1 MSDTP
6 SEPDGM
12 SLSSGGVPPAVDDV
26 ATGRDADLTFPDVP
40 RMALEELIGRLTEQ
54 AQDVLAAQGRLRAL
68 IRANA
73 LVSGELNLR
82 LVLRHIVAAAKELV
96 QARYAALGV
105 LDDNGHLEEF
115 IHLGMADDVV
125 DAVGPLPTGGGVL
138 GLLIS
143 HPEPIRIADL
153 GAHPYS
159 VGFPDHHPPM
169 RSFLGVPVRARGT
182 VFGNLYL
189 TESERGEFTEED
201 EQLVVALAGSAGT
214 AIDNARL
221 FQQSEQRRHWL
232 AASADVTQRLLARHN
247 EPPMELVLR
256 YAAQGASADVASVIL
271 PAEDGS
277 WTVHVAIGEHARD
290 LVGRAID
297 LDHSIAGK
305 VIQSGKPVLSTD
317 FSMDFPDSE
326 PLVEVGSAIGAPL
339 EDEERQVL
347 GAITVARERGQ
358 HAFTGEDRD
367 QLAAFTSHVGV
378 AMALDQA
385 RSDHEAMRL
394 IEDHDRIA
402 ADLHDHVIQQLFAVG
417 MGLQG
422 ILRTLPRKEQ
432 QIRIHDYVDTLDAT
446 ITRIRMTIFQLR
458 VDQSADSLQRRLLAV
473 LEEET
478 PVLGFSP
485 DIRFAGPLDLGV
497 GSELADD
504 VVAVVREAL
513 SNVARHAAADS
524 ATVKVSLIGGIVT
537 VDVCD
542 DGRGMDNPPR
552 SSGLTNLRRRAE
564 AHRGSF
570 HVSRSPQG
578 GTCLRWSARAESGSN
593 TSDARL

>member
-1 MSDTP
+1 
-6 SEPDGM
+6 
-12 SLSSGGVPPAVDDV
+12 VPTGDDP
-26 ATGRDADLTFPDVP
+26 GLTFPDVP
-40 RMALEELIGRLTEQ
+40 RMALDELIGRLTEQ

-82 LVLRHIVAAAKELV
+82 LVLRHIVAAAKDLV

-115 IHLGMADDVV
+115 VHLGMAADLVDDI
-125 DAVGPLPTGGGVL
+125 GPLPTGGGVL

-143 HPEPIRIADL
+143 HPEPIRIPDL

-159 VGFPDHHPPM
+159 IGFPDHHPPM
-169 RSFLGVPVRARGT
+169 RSFLGVPIRARGR

-201 EQLVVALAGSAGT
+201 EQLVVALAASAGT

-256 YAAQGASADVASVIL
+256 YAAQGASADVASVVL
-271 PAEDGS
+271 PADEGT
-277 WTVHVAIGEHARD
+277 WTVQVAVGEQAQD
-290 LVGRAID
+290 LVGQVVD
-297 LDHSIAGK
+297 LDHSIAGR

-317 FSMDFPDSE
+317 FSMDFPDSV
-326 PLVEVGSAIGAPL
+326 PLVEVGSAIAAPL
-339 EDEERQVL
+339 VDDDSQVL
-347 GAITVARERGQ
+347 GAITVARGLGQ
-358 HAFTGEDRD
+358 HAFTAEDRD

-422 ILRTLPRKEQ
+422 ILRTLPRQEQ
-432 QIRIHDYVDTLDAT
+432 QARIHDYVDALDAT

-473 LEEET
+473 MEDET

-485 DIRFAGPLDLGV
+485 DIRFTGPLDLGV
-497 GSELADD
+497 GGELADD

-513 SNVARHAAADS
+513 SNVGRHAAAS
-524 ATVKVSLIGGIVT
+524 SVAVEVSLVQGMVT

-542 DGRGMDNPPR
+542 DGRGIGNPTR

-564 AHRGSF
+564 AHHGGF
-570 HVSRSPQG
+570 HLTRSPQG
-578 GTCLRWSARAESGSN
+578 GTRLRWTARAESGSD
-593 TSDARL
+593 TFDTRL

>member
-6 SEPDGM
+6 AGPDGVP
-12 SLSSGGVPPAVDDV
+12 SSSGRPSRSMGVPTGDDP
-26 ATGRDADLTFPDVP
+26 GLTFPDVP

-82 LVLRHIVAAAKELV
+82 LVLRHIVAAAKDLV

-115 IHLGMADDVV
+115 VHLGMAADLVDDI
-125 DAVGPLPTGGGVL
+125 GPLPTGGGVL

-143 HPEPIRIADL
+143 HPEPIRIPDL

-159 VGFPDHHPPM
+159 IGFPDHHPPM
-169 RSFLGVPVRARGT
+169 RSFLGVPIRARGR

-201 EQLVVALAGSAGT
+201 EQLVVALAASAGT

-256 YAAQGASADVASVIL
+256 YAAQGASADVASVVL
-271 PAEDGS
+271 PADEGT
-277 WTVHVAIGEHARD
+277 WTVQVAVGEQAPD
-290 LVGRAID
+290 LVGQVVD
-297 LDHSIAGK
+297 LDHSIAGR

-317 FSMDFPDSE
+317 FSMDFPDSV
-326 PLVEVGSAIGAPL
+326 PLVEVGSAIAAPL
-339 EDEERQVL
+339 VDDDSQVL
-347 GAITVARERGQ
+347 GAITVARGLGQ
-358 HAFTGEDRD
+358 HAFTAEDRD

-422 ILRTLPRKEQ
+422 ILRTLPRQEQ
-432 QIRIHDYVDTLDAT
+432 QARIHDYVDALDAT

-473 LEEET
+473 MEEET

-485 DIRFAGPLDLGV
+485 DIRFTGPLDLGV

-513 SNVARHAAADS
+513 SNVGRHAAAS
-524 ATVKVSLIGGIVT
+524 SVAVEVSLVQGMVT

-542 DGRGMDNPPR
+542 DGRGIGNPTR

-564 AHRGSF
+564 AHHGGF
-570 HVSRSPQG
+570 HLTRSPQG
-578 GTCLRWSARAESGSN
+578 GTRLRWTARAESGSD
-593 TSDARL
+593 TFDTRL

>member
-1 MSDTP
+1 MSDNP
-6 SEPDGM
+6 SGPDGAP
-12 SLSSGGVPPAVDDV
+12 SSPGGPPQSMGAPAGDEP
-26 ATGRDADLTFPDVP
+26 GLTFPDVP

-82 LVLRHIVAAAKELV
+82 LVLRHIVSAAKDLV

-105 LDDNGHLEEF
+105 LDDNGLLQEF
-115 IHLGMADDVV
+115 IHVGMPDDLVE
-125 DAVGPLPTGGGVL
+125 AIGPLPTGHGVL

-143 HPEPIRIADL
+143 RPEPIRIAAL
-153 GAHPYS
+153 GAHVDS
-159 VGFPDHHPPM
+159 VGFPAHHPPM
-169 RSFLGVPVRARGT
+169 RSFLGVPVRARGK

-201 EQLVVALAGSAGT
+201 EQLVVALAASAGT

-221 FQQSEQRRHWL
+221 FQQSEQRRQWL

-256 YAAQGASADVASVIL
+256 YAAQGAGADVASVVL
-271 PAEDGS
+271 PAGDS
-277 WTVHVAIGEHARD
+277 RWTVQVAVGEQAED
-290 LVGRAID
+290 LVGHVVD
-297 LDHSIAGK
+297 LEQSIAGR

-317 FSMDFPDSE
+317 FSIDFPDRE
-326 PLVEVGSAIGAPL
+326 PLLDVGSAIGAPL
-339 EDEERQVL
+339 VDDDRQVL
-347 GAITVARERGQ
+347 GAITVGRRPGRQ
-358 HAFTGEDRD
+358 AFTEEDRE

-432 QIRIHDYVDTLDAT
+432 QARIHDYVDALDAT

-473 LEEET
+473 MEEET

-485 DIRFAGPLDLGV
+485 DIRFTGPLDLGV
-497 GSELADD
+497 GRDLADD

-513 SNVARHAAADS
+513 SNVGRHAAAS
-524 ATVKVSLIGGIVT
+524 SVAVEVGLVHGIVT

-542 DGRGMDNPPR
+542 DGRGIDNPTR

-564 AHRGSF
+564 AHHGTF
-570 HVSRSPQG
+570 HLTRSPQG
-578 GTCLRWSARAESGSN
+578 GTHLRWSAPAESGSD
-593 TSDARL
+593 TSPTPL

>member
-6 SEPDGM
+6 AGPDGVP
-12 SLSSGGVPPAVDDV
+12 SSSGRTSRSMGVPTGDDP
-26 ATGRDADLTFPDVP
+26 GLTFPDVP
-40 RMALEELIGRLTEQ
+40 RMALDELIGRLTEQ

-82 LVLRHIVAAAKELV
+82 LVLRHIVAAAKDLV

-115 IHLGMADDVV
+115 VHLGMAADLVDDI
-125 DAVGPLPTGGGVL
+125 GPLPTGGGVL

-143 HPEPIRIADL
+143 HPEPIRIPDL

-159 VGFPDHHPPM
+159 IGFPDHHPPM
-169 RSFLGVPVRARGT
+169 RSFLGVPIRARGR

-201 EQLVVALAGSAGT
+201 EQLVVALAASAGT

-256 YAAQGASADVASVIL
+256 YAAQGASADVASVVL
-271 PAEDGS
+271 PADEGT
-277 WTVHVAIGEHARD
+277 WTVQVAVGEQAQD
-290 LVGRAID
+290 LVGQVVD
-297 LDHSIAGK
+297 LDHSIAGR

-317 FSMDFPDSE
+317 FSMDFPDSV
-326 PLVEVGSAIGAPL
+326 PLVEVGSAIAAPL
-339 EDEERQVL
+339 VDDDSQVL
-347 GAITVARERGQ
+347 GAITVARGLGQ
-358 HAFTGEDRD
+358 HAFTAEDRD

-422 ILRTLPRKEQ
+422 ILRTLPRQEQ
-432 QIRIHDYVDTLDAT
+432 QARIHDYVDALDAT

-473 LEEET
+473 MEDET

-485 DIRFAGPLDLGV
+485 DIRFTGPLDLGV
-497 GSELADD
+497 GGELADD

-513 SNVARHAAADS
+513 SNVGRHAAAS
-524 ATVKVSLIGGIVT
+524 SVAVEVSLVQGMVT

-542 DGRGMDNPPR
+542 DGRGIGNPTR

-564 AHRGSF
+564 AHHGGF
-570 HVSRSPQG
+570 HLTRSPQG
-578 GTCLRWSARAESGSN
+578 GTRLRWTARAESGSD
-593 TSDARL
+593 TFDTRL

>member
-6 SEPDGM
+6 AGPDGVP
-12 SLSSGGVPPAVDDV
+12 SSSGRPSRSMGVPTGDDP
-26 ATGRDADLTFPDVP
+26 GLTFPDVP

-82 LVLRHIVAAAKELV
+82 LVLRHIVTAAKDLV

-115 IHLGMADDVV
+115 VHLGMAADLVDDI
-125 DAVGPLPTGGGVL
+125 GPLPTGGGVL

-143 HPEPIRIADL
+143 HPEPIRIPDL

-159 VGFPDHHPPM
+159 IGFPDHHPPM
-169 RSFLGVPVRARGT
+169 RSFLGVPIRARGR

-201 EQLVVALAGSAGT
+201 EQLVVALAASAGT

-256 YAAQGASADVASVIL
+256 YAAQGASADVASVVL
-271 PAEDGS
+271 PADEGT
-277 WTVHVAIGEHARD
+277 WTVQVAVGEQAQD
-290 LVGRAID
+290 LVGQVVD
-297 LDHSIAGK
+297 LDHSIAGR

-317 FSMDFPDSE
+317 FSMDFPDSV
-326 PLVEVGSAIGAPL
+326 PLVEVGSAIAAPL
-339 EDEERQVL
+339 VDDDSQVL
-347 GAITVARERGQ
+347 GAITVARGLGQ
-358 HAFTGEDRD
+358 HAFTAEDRD

-422 ILRTLPRKEQ
+422 ILRTLPRQEQ
-432 QIRIHDYVDTLDAT
+432 QARIHDYVDALDAT

-473 LEEET
+473 MEDET

-485 DIRFAGPLDLGV
+485 DIRFTGPLDLGV
-497 GSELADD
+497 GGELADD

-513 SNVARHAAADS
+513 SNVGRHAAAS
-524 ATVKVSLIGGIVT
+524 SVAVEVSLVQGMVT

-542 DGRGMDNPPR
+542 DGRGIGNPTR

-564 AHRGSF
+564 AHHGGF
-570 HVSRSPQG
+570 HLTRSPQG
-578 GTCLRWSARAESGSN
+578 GTRLRWTARAESGSD
-593 TSDARL
+593 TFDTRL

>member
-6 SEPDGM
+6 AGPDGVP
-12 SLSSGGVPPAVDDV
+12 SSSGRPSRSMGVPTGDDP
-26 ATGRDADLTFPDVP
+26 GLTFPDVP

-82 LVLRHIVAAAKELV
+82 LVLRHIVTAAKDLV

-115 IHLGMADDVV
+115 VHLGMAADLVDDI
-125 DAVGPLPTGGGVL
+125 GPLPTGGGVL

-143 HPEPIRIADL
+143 HPEPIRIPDL

-159 VGFPDHHPPM
+159 IGFPDHHPPM
-169 RSFLGVPVRARGT
+169 RSFLGVPIRARGR

-201 EQLVVALAGSAGT
+201 EQLVVALAASAGT

-256 YAAQGASADVASVIL
+256 YAAQGASADVASVVL
-271 PAEDGS
+271 PADEGT
-277 WTVHVAIGEHARD
+277 WTVQVAVGEQAQD
-290 LVGRAID
+290 LVGQVVD
-297 LDHSIAGK
+297 LDHSIAGR

-317 FSMDFPDSE
+317 FSMDFPDSV
-326 PLVEVGSAIGAPL
+326 PLVEVGSAIAAPL
-339 EDEERQVL
+339 VDDDSQVL
-347 GAITVARERGQ
+347 GAITVARGLGQ
-358 HAFTGEDRD
+358 HAFTAEDRD

-422 ILRTLPRKEQ
+422 ILRTLPRQEQ
-432 QIRIHDYVDTLDAT
+432 QARIHDYVDALDAT

-473 LEEET
+473 MEEET

-485 DIRFAGPLDLGV
+485 DIRFTGPLDLGV
-497 GSELADD
+497 GGELADD

-513 SNVARHAAADS
+513 SNVGRHAAAS
-524 ATVKVSLIGGIVT
+524 SVAVEVSLVQGMVT

-542 DGRGMDNPPR
+542 DGRGIGNPTR

-564 AHRGSF
+564 AHHGGF
-570 HVSRSPQG
+570 HLTRSPQG
-578 GTCLRWSARAESGSN
+578 GTRLRWTARAESGSD
-593 TSDARL
+593 TFDTRL

>member
-1 MSDTP
+1 MSDNP
-6 SEPDGM
+6 PEPDGV
-12 SLSSGGVPPAVDDV
+12 SSSSGRLPRSMGVPAGNEP
-26 ATGRDADLTFPDVP
+26 GLTFPDVP

-73 LVSGELNLR
+73 LVSGELDLR
-82 LVLRHIVAAAKELV
+82 LVLRHIVAAAKDLV

-115 IHLGMADDVV
+115 VHLGMADDLV
-125 DAVGPLPTGGGVL
+125 DAIGPLPTGGGVL

-143 HPEPIRIADL
+143 RPEPIRIADL

-159 VGFPDHHPPM
+159 IGFPDHHPPM
-169 RSFLGVPVRARGT
+169 RSFLGVPIRARGR

-201 EQLVVALAGSAGT
+201 EQLVVALAASAGT

-232 AASADVTQRLLARHN
+232 AASADVTQRLLARHH
-247 EPPMELVLR
+247 EQPMELVLR
-256 YAAQGASADVASVIL
+256 YAAQGASADVASVVL
-271 PAEDGS
+271 PAEGGS
-277 WTVHVAIGEHARD
+277 WTVQVAVGERAQG
-290 LVGRAID
+290 LVGHVVD
-297 LDHSIAGK
+297 LDHSIAGR
-305 VIQSGKPVLSTD
+305 VIRSGKPVLSTD
-317 FSMDFPDSE
+317 FAIDFPDTE
-326 PLVEVGSAIGAPL
+326 PLVKVGSAIGAPL
-339 EDEERQVL
+339 VDDDSQVL
-347 GAITVARERGQ
+347 GAITVARDRGQ
-358 HAFTGEDRD
+358 HAFTAEDRD
-367 QLAAFTSHVGV
+367 QLAAFTNHVGV

-422 ILRTLPRKEQ
+422 ILRTLPRQEQ
-432 QIRIHDYVDTLDAT
+432 QARIHDYVDALDAT

-473 LEEET
+473 MEEET

-485 DIRFAGPLDLGV
+485 DIRFTGPLDLGV
-497 GSELADD
+497 GSDLADD

-513 SNVARHAAADS
+513 SNVGRHAAAS
-524 ATVKVSLIGGIVT
+524 SVAVEVSLVQGMVT

-542 DGRGMDNPPR
+542 DGRGIGNPTR

-564 AHRGSF
+564 AHHGGF
-570 HVSRSPQG
+570 HLTRSPQG
-578 GTCLRWSARAESGSN
+578 GTRLRWTARAESGSD
-593 TSDARL
+593 TFDTRR

>member
-6 SEPDGM
+6 AGPDGVP
-12 SLSSGGVPPAVDDV
+12 SSSGRPSRSMGGPTGDHPA
-26 ATGRDADLTFPDVP
+26 LTFPDVP

-54 AQDVLAAQGRLRAL
+54 AQEVLAAQGRLRAL

-73 LVSGELNLR
+73 LVSGELNLQ
-82 LVLRHIVAAAKELV
+82 LVLRHIVAAAKDLV

-105 LDDNGHLEEF
+105 LDDNGLLQEF
-115 IHLGMADDVV
+115 IHVGMPDDVV
-125 DAVGPLPTGGGVL
+125 DAIGALPTGRGVL

-143 HPEPIRIADL
+143 RPEPIRIADL
-153 GAHPYS
+153 GAHRDS
-159 VGFPDHHPPM
+159 VGFPAQHPPM
-169 RSFLGVPVRARGT
+169 RSFLGVPIRARGR

-189 TESERGEFTEED
+189 TESERGEFTAED
-201 EQLVVALAGSAGT
+201 EQLVVALAASAGT

-221 FQQSEQRRHWL
+221 FQQSEQRRQWL
-232 AASADVTQRLLARHN
+232 AASADVTQRLLARPK

-256 YAAQGASADVASVIL
+256 YAAQGASADVASVVL
-271 PAEDGS
+271 PAEEGS
-277 WTVHVAIGEHARD
+277 WTVQVAVGEQAQG
-290 LVGRAID
+290 LVGHAVD
-297 LDHSIAGK
+297 LDHSIAGR

-317 FSMDFPDSE
+317 FSMDFPDSV
-326 PLVEVGSAIGAPL
+326 PLVEIGSAIGAPL
-339 EDEERQVL
+339 VDDDSQVL
-347 GAITVARERGQ
+347 GAITVARRLGL
-358 HAFTGEDRD
+358 HAFTAEDRD

-385 RSDHEAMRL
+385 RSDHETMRL

-432 QIRIHDYVDTLDAT
+432 QERIHDYVDALDAT

-473 LEEET
+473 IEEET
-478 PVLGFSP
+478 PVLGFFP
-485 DIRFAGPLDLGV
+485 DIRVTGPLDLGV
-497 GSELADD
+497 GRDLADD

-513 SNVARHAAADS
+513 SNVGRHAAAS
-524 ATVKVSLIGGIVT
+524 SVAVEVSLVHGMVT

-542 DGRGMDNPPR
+542 DGRGIENPTR

-564 AHRGSF
+564 AQDGSF
-570 HVSRSPQG
+570 HLSRSPQG
-578 GTCLRWSARAESGSN
+578 GTRLRWSARAESGSD
-593 TSDARL
+593 TFDTRL

>member
-1 MSDTP
+1 
-6 SEPDGM
+6 
-12 SLSSGGVPPAVDDV
+12 
-26 ATGRDADLTFPDVP
+26 
-40 RMALEELIGRLTEQ
+40 MALEELIGRLTEQ

-82 LVLRHIVAAAKELV
+82 LVLRHIVAAAKDLV

-115 IHLGMADDVV
+115 VHLGMAADLV
-125 DAVGPLPTGGGVL
+125 DAIGPLPTGGGVL

-143 HPEPIRIADL
+143 HPEPIRIPDL

-159 VGFPDHHPPM
+159 IGFPDHHPPM
-169 RSFLGVPVRARGT
+169 RSFLGVPIRARGR

-201 EQLVVALAGSAGT
+201 EQLVVALAASAGT

-256 YAAQGASADVASVIL
+256 YAAQGASADVASVVL
-271 PAEDGS
+271 PADEGT
-277 WTVHVAIGEHARD
+277 WTVQVAVGEQAQD
-290 LVGRAID
+290 LVGQVVD
-297 LDHSIAGK
+297 LDHSIAGR

-317 FSMDFPDSE
+317 FSMDFPDSV
-326 PLVEVGSAIGAPL
+326 PLVEVGSAIAAPL
-339 EDEERQVL
+339 VDDDSQVL
-347 GAITVARERGQ
+347 GAITVARGLGQ
-358 HAFTGEDRD
+358 HAFTAEDRD

-422 ILRTLPRKEQ
+422 ILRTLPRQEQ
-432 QIRIHDYVDTLDAT
+432 QARIHDYVDALDAT

-473 LEEET
+473 MEEET

-485 DIRFAGPLDLGV
+485 DIRFTGPLDLGV
-497 GSELADD
+497 GGELADD

-513 SNVARHAAADS
+513 SNVGRHAAAS
-524 ATVKVSLIGGIVT
+524 SVAVEVSLVQGMVT

-542 DGRGMDNPPR
+542 DGRGIGNPTR

-564 AHRGSF
+564 AHHGGF
-570 HVSRSPQG
+570 HLTRSPQG
-578 GTCLRWSARAESGSN
+578 GTRLRWTARAESGSD
-593 TSDARL
+593 TFDTRL

>member
-1 MSDTP
+1 
-6 SEPDGM
+6 
-12 SLSSGGVPPAVDDV
+12 
-26 ATGRDADLTFPDVP
+26 
-40 RMALEELIGRLTEQ
+40 
-54 AQDVLAAQGRLRAL
+54 
-68 IRANA
+68 
-73 LVSGELNLR
+73 
-82 LVLRHIVAAAKELV
+82 
-96 QARYAALGV
+96 
-105 LDDNGHLEEF
+105 
-115 IHLGMADDVV
+115 
-125 DAVGPLPTGGGVL
+125 
-138 GLLIS
+138 
-143 HPEPIRIADL
+143 
-153 GAHPYS
+153 
-159 VGFPDHHPPM
+159 
-169 RSFLGVPVRARGT
+169 

-189 TESERGEFTEED
+189 TEGERGEFTAED
-201 EQLVVALAGSAGT
+201 EQLVVALAASAGT

-221 FQQSEQRRHWL
+221 FQQSEQRRQWL

-256 YAAQGASADVASVIL
+256 YAAQGASADVASVVL
-271 PAEDGS
+271 PAEEGS
-277 WTVHVAIGEHARD
+277 WTVQVSVGEQAQG
-290 LVGRAID
+290 LVGHAVD
-297 LDHSIAGK
+297 LDHSIAGR

-317 FSMDFPDSE
+317 FSMDFPDSV

-339 EDEERQVL
+339 VDDDSQVL
-347 GAITVARERGQ
+347 GAITVARRLGQ
-358 HAFTGEDRD
+358 HAFTAEDRD

-385 RSDHEAMRL
+385 RSDHETMRL

-432 QIRIHDYVDTLDAT
+432 QERIHDYVDALDAT

-473 LEEET
+473 IEEET

-485 DIRFAGPLDLGV
+485 DIRFTGPLDLGV
-497 GSELADD
+497 GRDLADD

-513 SNVARHAAADS
+513 SNVGRHAAAS
-524 ATVKVSLIGGIVT
+524 SVAVEVSLVHGMVT

-542 DGRGMDNPPR
+542 DGRGFENPTR

-564 AHRGSF
+564 AHHGSF
-570 HVSRSPQG
+570 HLSRSPQG
-578 GTCLRWSARAESGSN
+578 GARLRWSARAESGSD
-593 TSDARL
+593 TFDTRL

>member
-6 SEPDGM
+6 AGPDGVP
-12 SLSSGGVPPAVDDV
+12 SSSGRPSRSMGVPTGDDP
-26 ATGRDADLTFPDVP
+26 GLTFPDVP

-82 LVLRHIVAAAKELV
+82 LVLRHIVAAAKDLV

-115 IHLGMADDVV
+115 VHLGMAADLVDDI
-125 DAVGPLPTGGGVL
+125 GPLPTGGGVL

-143 HPEPIRIADL
+143 HPEPIRIPDL

-159 VGFPDHHPPM
+159 IGFPDHHPPM
-169 RSFLGVPVRARGT
+169 RSFLGVPIRARGR

-201 EQLVVALAGSAGT
+201 EQLVVALAASAGT

-256 YAAQGASADVASVIL
+256 YAAQGASADVASVVL
-271 PAEDGS
+271 PADEGT
-277 WTVHVAIGEHARD
+277 WTVQVAVGEQAPD
-290 LVGRAID
+290 LVGQVVD
-297 LDHSIAGK
+297 LDHSIAGR

-317 FSMDFPDSE
+317 FSMDFPDSV
-326 PLVEVGSAIGAPL
+326 PLVEVGSAIAAPL
-339 EDEERQVL
+339 VDDDSQVL
-347 GAITVARERGQ
+347 GAITVARGLGQ
-358 HAFTGEDRD
+358 HAFTAEDRD

-422 ILRTLPRKEQ
+422 ILRTLPRQEQ
-432 QIRIHDYVDTLDAT
+432 QARIHDYVDALDAT

-473 LEEET
+473 MEEET

-485 DIRFAGPLDLGV
+485 DIRFTGPLDLGV
-497 GSELADD
+497 GGELADD

-513 SNVARHAAADS
+513 SNVGRHAAAS
-524 ATVKVSLIGGIVT
+524 SVAVEVSLVQGMVT

-542 DGRGMDNPPR
+542 DGRGIGNPTR

-564 AHRGSF
+564 AHHGGF
-570 HVSRSPQG
+570 HLTRSPQG
-578 GTCLRWSARAESGSN
+578 GTRLRWTARAESGSD
-593 TSDARL
+593 TFDTRL

>member
-6 SEPDGM
+6 AGPDGVH
-12 SLSSGGVPPAVDDV
+12 SSSGRPSRSMGVPTGDDP
-26 ATGRDADLTFPDVP
+26 GLTFPDVP

-82 LVLRHIVAAAKELV
+82 LVLRHIVAAAKDLV

-115 IHLGMADDVV
+115 VHLGMAADLVDDI
-125 DAVGPLPTGGGVL
+125 GPLPTGGGVL

-143 HPEPIRIADL
+143 HPEPIRIPDL

-159 VGFPDHHPPM
+159 IGFPDHHPPM
-169 RSFLGVPVRARGT
+169 RSFLGVPIRARGR

-201 EQLVVALAGSAGT
+201 EQLVVALAASAGT

-256 YAAQGASADVASVIL
+256 YAAQGASADVASVVL
-271 PAEDGS
+271 PADEGT
-277 WTVHVAIGEHARD
+277 WTVQVAVGEQAQD
-290 LVGRAID
+290 LVGQVVD
-297 LDHSIAGK
+297 LDHSIAGR

-317 FSMDFPDSE
+317 FSMDFPDSV
-326 PLVEVGSAIGAPL
+326 PLVEVGSAIAAPL
-339 EDEERQVL
+339 VDDDSQVL
-347 GAITVARERGQ
+347 GAITVARGLGQ
-358 HAFTGEDRD
+358 HAFTAEDRD

-422 ILRTLPRKEQ
+422 ILRTLPRQEQ
-432 QIRIHDYVDTLDAT
+432 QARIHDYVDALDAT

-473 LEEET
+473 MEEET

-485 DIRFAGPLDLGV
+485 DIRFTGPLDLGV

-513 SNVARHAAADS
+513 SNVGRHAAAS
-524 ATVKVSLIGGIVT
+524 SVAVEVSLVQGMVT

-542 DGRGMDNPPR
+542 DGRGIGNPTR

-564 AHRGSF
+564 AHHGGF
-570 HVSRSPQG
+570 HLTRSPQG
-578 GTCLRWSARAESGSN
+578 GARLRWTARAESGSDSFD
-593 TSDARL
+593 TRL